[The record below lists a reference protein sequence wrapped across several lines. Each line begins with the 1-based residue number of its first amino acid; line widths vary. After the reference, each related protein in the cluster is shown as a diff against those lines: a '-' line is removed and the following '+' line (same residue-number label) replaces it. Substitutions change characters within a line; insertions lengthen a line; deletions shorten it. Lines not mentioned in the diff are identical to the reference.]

1 MKLFGKEVSSNQL
14 DKIRRE
20 ATGEELEAINSYLY
34 VQEKLKAKRLME
46 KEKDPIRKAEMKELY
61 MMGQYNFEYIFGLKN
76 K

>member
-61 MMGQYNFEYIFGLKN
+61 MMGQYNFEYIFGLKD

>member
-1 MKLFGKEVSSNQL
+1 MKLFGKEISSNQL

-61 MMGQYNFEYIFGLKN
+61 MMGQYNFEYIFGLKD